1 MYNALPLEQM
11 TIEDKMRT
19 MEALWDDLC
28 RHSDEF
34 NSPNWHHDILAEREQ
49 NIRVGEAVFE
59 DWGTA
64 KKRIRESL
72 HGNY

>member
-11 TIEDKMRT
+11 TIEDKLRT
-19 MEALWDDLC
+19 MEDLWDNLC
-28 RHSDEF
+28 SHTEQLQ
-34 NSPNWHHDILAEREQ
+34 SPDWHLDILAEREM
-49 NIRVGEAVFE
+49 NLSVGEAAFE

-72 HGNY
+72 V

>member
-19 MEALWDDLC
+19 MEDLWDDLC
-28 RHSDEF
+28 RRSEQVL
-34 NSPNWHHDILAEREQ
+34 SPTWHNDLLTEREQ

-59 DWGTA
+59 DWDAA
-64 KKRIRESL
+64 KKRIRESI
-72 HGNY
+72 